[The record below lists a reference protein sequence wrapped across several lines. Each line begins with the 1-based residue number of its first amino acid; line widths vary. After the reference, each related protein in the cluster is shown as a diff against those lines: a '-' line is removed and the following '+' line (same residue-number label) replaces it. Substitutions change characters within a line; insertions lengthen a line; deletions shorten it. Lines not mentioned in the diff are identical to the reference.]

1 MQTDAL
7 SGCQRRRNPDH
18 SAMMKRPI
26 FCIFLLGL
34 SVPASAQLQSLG
46 VFQLW
51 GAFRQPGRCY
61 AITEPYRSPQPQG
74 WKPFASVGYWP
85 QRGVRSQIHFRLS
98 REKRPGSA
106 VILRIDDQTFQLIG
120 GGNNAWAP
128 DRNADA
134 DIVAAMRTGLEMSVE
149 TRSTSGGLVRDSY
162 KLRGAATAIDAAAI
176 ACAGSR

>member
-1 MQTDAL
+1 M
-7 SGCQRRRNPDH
+7 
-18 SAMMKRPI
+18 RPWI
-26 FCIFLLGL
+26 FCSLLAGL
-34 SVPASAQLQSLG
+34 AAPASAQLQSLG

-61 AITEPYRSPQPQG
+61 AIAEPVRSPRPEA
-74 WKPFASVGYWP
+74 WRPFASVGYWP
-85 QRGVRSQIHFRLS
+85 ARGVRSQVHIKLS
-98 REKRPGSA
+98 REKRAGSA
-106 VILRIDDQTFQLIG
+106 VLLRIDDQTFQLLG

-128 DRNADA
+128 DRSADA

-176 ACAGSR
+176 ACAGGS

>member
-1 MQTDAL
+1 M
-7 SGCQRRRNPDH
+7 
-18 SAMMKRPI
+18 RPWI
-26 FCIFLLGL
+26 FCAALVGFG
-34 SVPASAQLQSLG
+34 VPASAQLQSLG

-61 AITEPYRSPQPQG
+61 AIAEPYRSPRPEA
-74 WKPFASVGYWP
+74 WRPFASVGYWP
-85 QRGVRSQIHFRLS
+85 GRGVRSQVHFRLS

-106 VILRIDDQTFQLIG
+106 VLLRIDDLTFQLLG

-128 DRNADA
+128 DRAADA

-149 TRSTSGGLVRDSY
+149 TRSTGGARVSDSY

-176 ACAGSR
+176 ACAGRS